1 MCVVVCVVDDPVWT
15 MANRTNRALDFYNDY
30 IDFTQNL
37 PLDIQRHVTQ
47 MRECDLQ
54 FQEMLSKIQEITDKF
69 GSNGSSL
76 SSNKLTNLLVSG
88 LDFGD
93 KKVQLVQQITDLVD
107 DKIRRLDNGRR
118 YLTSVK
124 DTDIPKPSIKEKTDG
139 GNYSKE
145 RCMPSSSSSSVS
157 KELKKRNTDNDSN
170 ESNNDAKVTKRPRR
184 NRADEPDYKEIS
196 DDVVALS
203 ALQHSHTPLPRATA
217 TAQIQSQVTL
227 KKTTQKTE
235 TKTKKKGKYK
245 KQLKDNSPS
254 LDDDDDIAVDPDEPT
269 YCLCDQ
275 ISYGEMICCD
285 NDLCP
290 IEWFHFSC
298 VSLSTK
304 PKGKWFCP
312 KCRGDRPNIMKPKAQ
327 FLKELERYNKEKE
340 EKA

>member
-1 MCVVVCVVDDPVWT
+1 MT
-15 MANRTNRALDFYNDY
+15 NRTNRALECYNEY
-30 IDFTQNL
+30 VDFTQNL

-47 MRECDLQ
+47 MRECDLEY
-54 FQEMLSKIQEITDKF
+54 QEMISKIRELTANFD
-69 GSNGSSL
+69 STSSSL
-76 SSNKLTNLLVSG
+76 NSKKLIKLLVSG
-88 LDFGD
+88 LDLGD
-93 KKVQLVQQITDLVD
+93 RKVQTVQHISDLVD
-107 DKIRRLDNGRR
+107 DKVRRLENNRR
-118 YLTSVK
+118 CLISVK
-124 DTDIPKPSIKEKTDG
+124 EPEVPKQNVKEKIEG
-139 GNYSKE
+139 GNCSKE
-145 RCMPSSSSSSVS
+145 RSLPSSSTSTVP

-170 ESNNDAKVTKRPRR
+170 ESNNEVKIVKRPRR
-184 NRADEPDYKEIS
+184 NRADEPDYKEIPE
-196 DDVVALS
+196 DIVPLS
-203 ALQHSHTPLPRATA
+203 AVPHSNTPLPRATA

-227 KKTTQKTE
+227 KKSTQKTE

-245 KQLKDNSPS
+245 KQQKDNSPS

-290 IEWFHFSC
+290 IQWFHFSC
-298 VSLSTK
+298 VALATK

-340 EKA
+340 DKA

>member
-1 MCVVVCVVDDPVWT
+1 MT
-15 MANRTNRALDFYNDY
+15 NRTNRAMDYYNDF
-30 IDFTQNL
+30 IDSTQNL
-37 PLDIQRHVTQ
+37 PLDIQRHITQ
-47 MRECDLQ
+47 MRECDLEY
-54 FQEMLSKIQEITDKF
+54 QEMLSTLKEITKSYD
-69 GSNGSSL
+69 GTASSL
-76 SSNKLTNLLVSG
+76 NTEKLTKLLVSG
-88 LDFGD
+88 LDLGD
-93 KKVQLVQQITDLVD
+93 KKVQTVQHISDLVD
-107 DKIRRLDNGRR
+107 DKVRRLEIGKK

-124 DTDIPKPSIKEKTDG
+124 ETDVPKPNIKEKTEG
-139 GNYSKE
+139 GNCSKE
-145 RCMPSSSSSSVS
+145 RCIPSTSTSTIT
-157 KELKKRNTDNDSN
+157 KEMKKRNTDNDSN
-170 ESNNDAKVTKRPRR
+170 ESNNDVKIAKRPRR

-203 ALQHSHTPLPRATA
+203 ALQHSNTPLPRATA
-217 TAQIQSQVTL
+217 TAQVQSQVSL
-227 KKTTQKTE
+227 KKSTQKTE

-245 KQLKDNSPS
+245 KQQKDNSPS

-290 IEWFHFSC
+290 IQWFHFSC

>member
-1 MCVVVCVVDDPVWT
+1 MT
-15 MANRTNRALDFYNDY
+15 NRTNRALEYYNDY
-30 IDFTQNL
+30 IDCTQNM
-37 PLDIQRHVTQ
+37 PLDVQRHVTQ
-47 MRECDLQ
+47 MRERDLE
-54 FQEMLSKIQEITDKF
+54 FQEMMSKIKALTGNF
-69 GSNGSSL
+69 NGSITKLNSE
-76 SSNKLTNLLVSG
+76 KLTKLLITGLNL
-88 LDFGD
+88 GD
-93 KKVQLVQQITDLVD
+93 KKVQTVQDIADLVD
-107 DKIRRLDNGRR
+107 DKVRKLEIGRK
-118 YLTSVK
+118 YLTSAK
-124 DTDIPKPSIKEKTDG
+124 EPDAPKPSIKEKLES
-139 GNYSKE
+139 GNCSKE
-145 RCMPSSSSSSVS
+145 RSLPSTSTSTVS

-170 ESNNDAKVTKRPRR
+170 ESNNDVKIAKRPRR

-203 ALQHSHTPLPRATA
+203 VLQHSNTPLPRATA
-217 TAQIQSQVTL
+217 TAQVQSQVTL
-227 KKTTQKTE
+227 KKVAQKTE

-245 KQLKDNSPS
+245 KQQKDNSPS

-340 EKA
+340 DKA

>member
-1 MCVVVCVVDDPVWT
+1 MT
-15 MANRTNRALDFYNDY
+15 NRTNRAMEYYNDY
-30 IDFTQNL
+30 IDCTQNL

-47 MRECDLQ
+47 MRECDLEY
-54 FQEMLSKIQEITDKF
+54 QEMMSKIKELTENFD
-69 GSNGSSL
+69 GSKQSL
-76 SSNKLTNLLVSG
+76 KTEQLTKLLVSG
-88 LDFGD
+88 LDLGD
-93 KKVQLVQQITDLVD
+93 KKVQTVGHISDLID
-107 DKIRRLDNGRR
+107 DRIRRLDNGRK
-118 YLTSVK
+118 YLMTVK
-124 DTDIPKPSIKEKTDG
+124 EPDVPKPSMKEKTET
-139 GNYSKE
+139 GNCSKE
-145 RCMPSSSSSSVS
+145 RNLPSSSTSIVS

-170 ESNNDAKVTKRPRR
+170 ESNNDVKIAKRPRR

-203 ALQHSHTPLPRATA
+203 TLQHSHTPLPRATA
-217 TAQIQSQVTL
+217 TAQIQSQVSL
-227 KKTTQKTE
+227 KKTAQKTE
-235 TKTKKKGKYK
+235 AKTKKKGKYK
-245 KQLKDNSPS
+245 KQQKDNSPS
-254 LDDDDDIAVDPDEPT
+254 LDDEDDIAVDPDEPT

-298 VSLSTK
+298 VTLSTK

-340 EKA
+340 DKA

>member
-1 MCVVVCVVDDPVWT
+1 M
-15 MANRTNRALDFYNDY
+15 TNRPNKALEYYNDY
-30 IDFTQNL
+30 TECTQNL

-47 MRECDLQ
+47 MRERDLE
-54 FQEMLSKIQEITDKF
+54 FQEMMSKIK
-69 GSNGSSL
+69 
-76 SSNKLTNLLVSG
+76 KLTDNIDGCMSKVNSEKLTELLVTG
-88 LDFGD
+88 LNIGD
-93 KKVQLVQQITDLVD
+93 KKVQTVQQISDLVD
-107 DKIRRLDNGRR
+107 DKVRRLENGKK
-118 YLTSVK
+118 YFTSTK
-124 DTDIPKPSIKEKTDG
+124 ESDASNPSIKEKPESS
-139 GNYSKE
+139 NSSKD
-145 RCMPSSSSSSVS
+145 RCLPSTSTSTVS

-170 ESNNDAKVTKRPRR
+170 ESNNDAKLAKRPRR

-196 DDVVALS
+196 DDVVAMS
-203 ALQHSHTPLPRATA
+203 ALQHSNTPLPRATA
-217 TAQIQSQVTL
+217 TAQVQSQVTL
-227 KKTTQKTE
+227 KKATQKTE

-245 KQLKDNSPS
+245 KQQKDNSPS

-340 EKA
+340 DKA

>member
-1 MCVVVCVVDDPVWT
+1 MFKKLKN
-15 MANRTNRALDFYNDY
+15 MANRTNRALEYYNDY
-30 IDFTQNL
+30 IDCTQNL

-47 MRECDLQ
+47 IRECDLEY
-54 FQEMLSKIQEITDKF
+54 QETMSKIKELTENFD
-69 GSNGSSL
+69 GSVASL
-76 SSNKLTNLLVSG
+76 NTEKLTKLLVSG
-88 LDFGD
+88 LDLGD
-93 KKVQLVQQITDLVD
+93 RKVQTVQHMSDLVD
-107 DKIRRLDNGRR
+107 DKVRRLENGRKC
-118 YLTSVK
+118 LTSVK
-124 DTDIPKPSIKEKTDG
+124 EQDVPKPNIKEKIET
-139 GNYSKE
+139 GNCSKE
-145 RCMPSSSSSSVS
+145 RSLPSCSTNTMS

-170 ESNNDAKVTKRPRR
+170 ESNNDAKIIKRPRR

-196 DDVVALS
+196 DEVVALT

-227 KKTTQKTE
+227 KKSTQKTE

-245 KQLKDNSPS
+245 KQQKDNSPS
-254 LDDDDDIAVDPDEPT
+254 LDDNDDIAVDPDEPT

-298 VSLSTK
+298 VTLSTK

-340 EKA
+340 DKA

>member
-1 MCVVVCVVDDPVWT
+1 MT
-15 MANRTNRALDFYNDY
+15 NRTNRALEYYNDY
-30 IDFTQNL
+30 IDCTQNM
-37 PLDIQRHVTQ
+37 PLDVQRHVTQ
-47 MRECDLQ
+47 MRERDME
-54 FQEMLSKIQEITDKF
+54 FQEMMSKIKALTGNFDGSITKLN
-69 GSNGSSL
+69 SE
-76 SSNKLTNLLVSG
+76 KLTKLLITGLNL
-88 LDFGD
+88 GD
-93 KKVQLVQQITDLVD
+93 KKVQTVQDIADLVD
-107 DKIRRLDNGRR
+107 DKVRKLEIGRK
-118 YLTSVK
+118 YLTSTK
-124 DTDIPKPSIKEKTDG
+124 EPDAPKPSVKEKLES
-139 GNYSKE
+139 GNCSKE
-145 RCMPSSSSSSVS
+145 RCLPSTSTVS

-170 ESNNDAKVTKRPRR
+170 ESNNDVKIAKRPRR

-196 DDVVALS
+196 DDIVALS
-203 ALQHSHTPLPRATA
+203 VLQHSNTPLPRATA
-217 TAQIQSQVTL
+217 TAQVQSQVTL
-227 KKTTQKTE
+227 KKVAQKAE

-245 KQLKDNSPS
+245 KQQKDNSPS

-340 EKA
+340 DKA

>member
-1 MCVVVCVVDDPVWT
+1 MT
-15 MANRTNRALDFYNDY
+15 NRTNRALEYYNDY
-30 IDFTQNL
+30 IDCTQNL
-37 PLDIQRHVTQ
+37 PLDVQRHVTQ
-47 MRECDLQ
+47 MRECDLEY
-54 FQEMLSKIQEITDKF
+54 QEMMSKIKELTDNF
-69 GSNGSSL
+69 NGSMSSL
-76 SSNKLTNLLVSG
+76 HSEKLTKLLITGLNL
-88 LDFGD
+88 GD
-93 KKVQLVQQITDLVD
+93 KKVQTVQNISDLVD
-107 DKIRRLDNGRR
+107 DKVRRLEIGRK
-118 YLTSVK
+118 YLTSAK
-124 DTDIPKPSIKEKTDG
+124 EPDAPKPSIKEKLDS
-139 GNYSKE
+139 GNCSKE
-145 RCMPSSSSSSVS
+145 RCLPSTSTSSVS

-170 ESNNDAKVTKRPRR
+170 ESNNDAKLAKRPRR

-196 DDVVALS
+196 DDVMAMSV
-203 ALQHSHTPLPRATA
+203 LQHSNTPLPRATA
-217 TAQIQSQVTL
+217 TAQVQSQVTL
-227 KKTTQKTE
+227 KKVTQKTE

-245 KQLKDNSPS
+245 KQQKDNSPS
-254 LDDDDDIAVDPDEPT
+254 LDDDDEIAVDPDEPT

-340 EKA
+340 DKA

>member
-1 MCVVVCVVDDPVWT
+1 MT
-15 MANRTNRALDFYNDY
+15 NRTNRALEYYNDY
-30 IDFTQNL
+30 IDCTQNM
-37 PLDIQRHVTQ
+37 PLDVQRHVTQ
-47 MRECDLQ
+47 MRERDLE
-54 FQEMLSKIQEITDKF
+54 FQEMMSKIKALTGNFDGSITKIN
-69 GSNGSSL
+69 SE
-76 SSNKLTNLLVSG
+76 KLTKLLITGLNL
-88 LDFGD
+88 GD
-93 KKVQLVQQITDLVD
+93 KKVQTVQDIADLVD
-107 DKIRRLDNGRR
+107 DKVRKLEIGRK
-118 YLTSVK
+118 YLTSAK
-124 DTDIPKPSIKEKTDG
+124 ESDAPKPSIKEKLEG
-139 GNYSKE
+139 GNCSKE
-145 RCMPSSSSSSVS
+145 RCLPSTSTSTVS

-170 ESNNDAKVTKRPRR
+170 ESNNDVKIAKRPRR

-203 ALQHSHTPLPRATA
+203 VLQHSNTPLPRATA
-217 TAQIQSQVTL
+217 TAQVQSQVTL
-227 KKTTQKTE
+227 KKVAQKSE

-245 KQLKDNSPS
+245 KQQKDNSPS
-254 LDDDDDIAVDPDEPT
+254 LDDDDEVAVDPDEPT

-298 VSLSTK
+298 VTLSTK

-340 EKA
+340 DKA